1 VVQQLPVFVLEGQQL
16 LAFGSQVLLHVSGRL
31 MQLLVDDVFVG
42 LVGDGVGVV
51 VVVESVCMGRRVPS
65 SNTFFW

>member
-1 VVQQLPVFVLEGQQL
+1 
-16 LAFGSQVLLHVSGRL
+16 

-51 VVVESVCMGRRVPS
+51 VVVVEGVWIYTPITLLKHLLLV
-65 SNTFFW
+65 WVHLWL

>member
-42 LVGDGVGVV
+42 LVGDGV
-51 VVVESVCMGRRVPS
+51 
-65 SNTFFW
+65 